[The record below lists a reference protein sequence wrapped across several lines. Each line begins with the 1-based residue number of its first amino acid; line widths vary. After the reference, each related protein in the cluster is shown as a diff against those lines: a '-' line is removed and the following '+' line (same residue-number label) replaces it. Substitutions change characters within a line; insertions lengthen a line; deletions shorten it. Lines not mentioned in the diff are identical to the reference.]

1 MTYLVEG
8 AWHSKVLLKLVGTP
22 HPACSEVSTTCSCCF
37 SHNRQALK
45 RAWMMPGCHGDD
57 ESSHPHR
64 CWGGRMHGACAGSR
78 NQTQSKCHAH
88 MDVMKHLIGRKR
100 ALCAPACPM
109 VAFAGCSHPRL
120 PAPLCHSSVSLL
132 HVQML
137 VIPQML
143 GKRMPCILQAAARAQ
158 EGQALAQKA
167 SAVAAHSP
175 REWYRVP
182 SNQHSAISRPVTIPH
197 VSMLAGLSTIVHRNW
212 QCADDGMARAEQHED
227 DGMARVEQTTIAK

>member
-1 MTYLVEG
+1 MQMLRCLK
-8 AWHSKVLLKLVGTP
+8 AWTLFREQRPEAEQDPCTR
-22 HPACSEVSTTCSCCF
+22 E
-37 SHNRQALK
+37 
-45 RAWMMPGCHGDD
+45 CHE
-57 ESSHPHR
+57 ESDRPR
-64 CWGGRMHGACAGSR
+64 
-78 NQTQSKCHAH
+78 
-88 MDVMKHLIGRKR
+88 KHRKR
-100 ALCAPACPM
+100 ALCAPACPV
-109 VAFAGCSHPRL
+109 VAVAGCSHPRL

-212 QCADDGMARAEQHED
+212 QCADDGMVRAEQHED